1 MDLNTE
7 KLRKNLFLL
16 SGILCVFLTTSCG
29 MFRKSESEKEFEAW
43 KEEVKDNSQ
52 PDPVRRQQTRSELDE
67 LAARSSAGQETIAEG
82 GTHPNGPPTEAEL
95 DTLRENYYENPRK
108 TPFGTLYFYMTGL
121 PMFFF
126 YNPSVGP

>member
-1 MDLNTE
+1 MILNTE
-7 KLRKNLFLL
+7 NRWIFLFLL
-16 SGILCVFLTTSCG
+16 SGILSICLTTACG
-29 MFRKSESEKEFEAW
+29 MFRQSESEKEFEAW

-52 PDPVRRQQTRSELDE
+52 PDSVRRQQTRSELDE
-67 LAARSSAGQETIAEG
+67 LVARSSAGQEIIAEG
-82 GTHPNGPPTEAEL
+82 GTHQNGPPTEAEL

-108 TPFGTLYFYMTGL
+108 TPFGTLYYYLTGL